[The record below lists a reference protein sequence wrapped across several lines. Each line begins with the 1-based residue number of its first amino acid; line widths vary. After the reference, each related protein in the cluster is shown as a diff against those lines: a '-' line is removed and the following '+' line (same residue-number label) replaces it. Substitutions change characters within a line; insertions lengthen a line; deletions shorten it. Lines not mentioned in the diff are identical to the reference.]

1 MKTLFRVR
9 VAPLAAFLGIISVLA
24 LVWPAQAG
32 GDLKVIESKYSVK
45 ETLDRLTKIL
55 ESKGIK
61 VMARV
66 NHAAGAKGAGL
77 DLPDT
82 ELLIFGN
89 PKLGTPLMQTNRS
102 IGLDLPMKALAWM
115 DKAGKV
121 HLAYTAPDALKARHA
136 ISGRDAIFQKMTKA
150 LAGLTAAAA
159 GAK

>member
-1 MKTLFRVR
+1 MR
-9 VAPLAAFLGIISVLA
+9 ISVIALVLMLLA
-24 LVWPAQAG
+24 LGPATANQNI
-32 GDLKVIESKYSVK
+32 KTIESKYSVS

-66 NHAAGAKGAGL
+66 DHAGGAKSAGL
-77 DLPDT
+77 ELPAT
-82 ELLIFGN
+82 QLLIFGN
-89 PKLGTPLMQTNRS
+89 PKLGTPLMQANRLM
-102 IGLDLPMKALAWM
+102 GLDLPMKALAWQ

-121 HLAYTAPDALKARHA
+121 FLSYTTPAALKQRNG
-136 ISGRDAIFQKMTKA
+136 IDGLDKIFGTMTKA

>member
-1 MKTLFRVR
+1 MLRSI
-9 VAPLAAFLGIISVLA
+9 LAIATFAMLA
-24 LVWPAQAG
+24 TSALASDQF
-32 GDLKVIESKYSVK
+32 KVVESKYSVK

-66 NHAAGAKGAGL
+66 NHSAGAKSAGL

-89 PKLGTPLMQTNRS
+89 PKLGTPLMQTKRT
-102 IGLDLPMKALAWM
+102 IAIDLPMKALAYK
-115 DKAGKV
+115 DADGKV
-121 HLAYTAPDALKARHA
+121 KLVYTAPNALKARHGVD
-136 ISGRDAIFQKMTKA
+136 GRDAIFGKMTKA
-150 LAGLTAAAA
+150 LGGLTAAAA

>member
-1 MKTLFRVR
+1 MTINSSMRIM
-9 VAPLAAFLGIISVLA
+9 AAAIVLSMLTVSA
-24 LVWPAQAG
+24 PAQAG
-32 GDLKVIESKYSVK
+32 GEFKVIESKYSVK

-55 ESKGIK
+55 KSKGIK

-77 DLPDT
+77 ELSDT

-89 PKLGTPLMQTNRS
+89 PKLGTPLMQTNRT
-102 IGLDLPMKALAWM
+102 IGLDLPMKALAWK

-121 HLAYTAPDALKARHA
+121 HLAYTAPNALKARHS
-136 ISGRDAIFQKMTKA
+136 ISGRDAIFAKMTKA
-150 LAGLTAAAA
+150 LGGLTAAAA